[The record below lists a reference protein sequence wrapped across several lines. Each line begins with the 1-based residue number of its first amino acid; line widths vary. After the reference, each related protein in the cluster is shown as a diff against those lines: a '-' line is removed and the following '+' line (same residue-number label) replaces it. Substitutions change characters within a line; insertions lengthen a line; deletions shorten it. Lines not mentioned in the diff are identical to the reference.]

1 MFSFLNWVVMNNIV
15 KLRKNQPTNITS
27 EIFQYLWSLC
37 QSVLDQDTEAE
48 KLHRCCVMEKVQH
61 V

>member
-1 MFSFLNWVVMNNIV
+1 MNNIV

-27 EIFQYLWSLC
+27 EIFRYLWSLC

>member
-27 EIFQYLWSLC
+27 EIFRYLWSLC
-37 QSVLDQDTEAE
+37 QRVLDQDTEAE